1 MNILNGDK
9 LALADRKEYLYLKRT
24 VDHDNIL
31 MNELEACSKS
41 CNAHF
46 VVPLYVQPIFSYR
59 GSDVELY
66 EGDAVTFSIG
76 SVLLRV
82 QCTSFT
88 KLGLRPI
95 HRLNCGKGRQ
105 FIVCGILSNKI
116 IFVVV
121 KKLSCHE
128 STVSAQDP
136 FIYNFLHN
144 ILS

>member
-1 MNILNGDK
+1 MNILDGDK
-9 LALADRKEYLYLKRT
+9 LALADRKEYLCLKRT

-59 GSDVELY
+59 GSDIELY

-105 FIVCGILSNKI
+105 FIVCGI
-116 IFVVV
+116 
-121 KKLSCHE
+121 
-128 STVSAQDP
+128 
-136 FIYNFLHN
+136 FL
-144 ILS
+144 